1 MIANLANLQ
10 IEIVD
15 QLPSVGETNII
26 YLVKII
32 LFLLQIY
39 MMNMYFVD
47 GKWEKIGDTEID
59 LSNYYTRDEVTIS

>member
-26 YLVKII
+26 YLVKKSGSALDIHDE
-32 LFLLQIY
+32 Y
-39 MMNMYFVD
+39 VFVD
-47 GKWEKIGDTEID
+47 GK
-59 LSNYYTRDEVTIS
+59 